1 MRGSI
6 LENVVLNA
14 DGTPDFDNGSLT
26 QNTRGSYP
34 IEFIQN
40 RTPDS
45 MAGNPNNVVFLTC
58 DAFGVLPPLSRLS
71 PEQAAYHFMSGYTAK
86 VAGTEMGVT
95 EPQATFSTCFGAP
108 FMPRHPSTY
117 ADLLSKKIRENNAK
131 CWLINTGWI
140 SGGADASSR
149 IKISWT
155 RNLLNAAINGD
166 LADVVFVKDE
176 RFGFEIPTTCEGVP
190 DRILQPRST
199 WDDGQRYDNVANL
212 LAQMFIENFEQYTEG
227 CSAEVI
233 RAGPMPI

>member
-1 MRGSI
+1 MQSGLRCLGCCISEREI

-34 IEFIQN
+34 IEYIDN
-40 RTPDS
+40 RTLDS
-45 MAGNPNNVVFLTC
+45 MAGNPNNVGFLTC

-108 FMPRHPSTY
+108 FMPRHPSVY
-117 ADLLSKKIRENNAK
+117 ADLLSEKIRKNQAK

-140 SGGADASSR
+140 AGGADASSR
-149 IKISWT
+149 IKLKWT
-155 RNLLNAAINGD
+155 KNLLN
-166 LADVVFVKDE
+166 
-176 RFGFEIPTTCEGVP
+176 
-190 DRILQPRST
+190 
-199 WDDGQRYDNVANL
+199 
-212 LAQMFIENFEQYTEG
+212 
-227 CSAEVI
+227 
-233 RAGPMPI
+233 